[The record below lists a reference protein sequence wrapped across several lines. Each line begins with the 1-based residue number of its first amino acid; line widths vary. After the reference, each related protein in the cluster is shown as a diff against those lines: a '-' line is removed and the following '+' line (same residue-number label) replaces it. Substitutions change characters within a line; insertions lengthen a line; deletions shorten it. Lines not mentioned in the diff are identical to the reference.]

1 MVTDTVETIA
11 KQGGTPLVVADS
23 ARVLGVIHLKDIV
36 KGGIKERF
44 VELRRMTR
52 LEAGGLQI
60 KKEPHPM
67 EEVIGSALQRLERRL
82 EPHRITTQ
90 LPQHLSMVPMDAIL
104 IEQVFINLLD
114 NALAYGPPE
123 GAIEISVAPSNG
135 MVVSEIADLGP
146 GVPQGDEQ
154 RVFEKFYRGSP
165 KREGGL
171 GLGLTICRGIVEA
184 HADRP

>member
-1 MVTDTVETIA
+1 
-11 KQGGTPLVVADS
+11 
-23 ARVLGVIHLKDIV
+23 
-36 KGGIKERF
+36 
-44 VELRRMTR
+44 
-52 LEAGGLQI
+52 
-60 KKEPHPM
+60 
-67 EEVIGSALQRLERRL
+67 
-82 EPHRITTQ
+82 
-90 LPQHLSMVPMDAIL
+90 MDAIL

-123 GAIEISVAPSNG
+123 GAIEISVASSNG
-135 MVVSEIADLGP
+135 MVVCEIADLGP

-184 HADRP
+184 HGGRIWAENRPSGGAIFRFTLPMDDNKNAESSPSGQSAHGASAS